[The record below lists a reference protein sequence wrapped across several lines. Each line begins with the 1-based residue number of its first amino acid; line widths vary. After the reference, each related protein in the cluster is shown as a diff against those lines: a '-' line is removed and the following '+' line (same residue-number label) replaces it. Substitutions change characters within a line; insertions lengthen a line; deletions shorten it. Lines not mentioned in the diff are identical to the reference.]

1 VKRHLPALVAV
12 VALLVAAPGALAAGC
27 PQTSVADLENEVM
40 CLVCGVPLSLA
51 DAPQAERERA
61 LIGRL
66 ARRCESKRQ
75 IKRALVAEYGPR
87 VLAVPVASGFRL
99 AAYLVPALV
108 ACATGL
114 GIVVVAARSRRRGGR
129 PPRPEIAATGP
140 PFDAVDAA
148 RLEAELDRYRGE

>member
-1 VKRHLPALVAV
+1 MKRRLALAVV
-12 VALLVAAPGALAAGC
+12 VALLAPAPGALAASC
-27 PQTSVADLENEVM
+27 PRTSVADLEDEVM

-66 ARRCESKRQ
+66 VRRCESKRQ
-75 IKRALVAEYGPR
+75 IKAALVAQYGPR
-87 VLAVPVASGFRL
+87 VLALPGTSGFRL

-114 GIVVVAARSRRRGGR
+114 GIVVVAARLRRRGGR
-129 PPRPEIAATGP
+129 VPRAAIAATGP

>member
-1 VKRHLPALVAV
+1 MRRHLPALAVV
-12 VALLVAAPGALAAGC
+12 VALLAPAPGALAAGC
-27 PQTSVADLENEVM
+27 PRTSVADLENEVM

-75 IKRALVAEYGPR
+75 IKTALVAQYGPR
-87 VLAVPVASGFRL
+87 VLAVPDASGFPL
-99 AAYLVPALV
+99 AAYLVPAVV
-108 ACATGL
+108 ACVTGL
-114 GIVVVAARSRRRGGR
+114 GIVVVAARWRRRGGR
-129 PPRPEIAATGP
+129 VPRAEIAATGP